1 MNGTNIEIKMRRW
14 RLIHCFLWRKY
25 KFTEQKRRG
34 RWSSLDEW
42 MNVSMSTTMKM
53 PTDCVTHTKQGI
65 IYVAICRASSLLL
78 PLSPLLLP
86 LFSSSFFSASAFLLR
101 HLRSSAFSSSL
112 FLSSSFLSFAFSPL
126 SPLQLLPLFSTLFNL
141 SFILLSMVSD
151 QQYAANAAI
160 FLYFLIFPLLSS
172 RFVVVLA
179 WVDGVW

>member
-53 PTDCVTHTKQGI
+53 PTDCVTHTKQG
-65 IYVAICRASSLLL
+65 ASSLLL

-86 LFSSSFFSASAFLLR
+86 LFSSSVFSASAFLLR